1 MNRKV
6 KSTLGLVAL
15 LIFILAA
22 GGIYIFIFQ
31 NGKIKNMNAELKK
44 LKANGYNTEQLTA
57 QYKEMEAREAVLD
70 SVLAARKFN
79 IPQNL
84 SSINFFNFTNVIST
98 GFDPDKTHLNVEYV
112 EQKPEKEFFY
122 YVYKLSGVGTFENV
136 HQLIYAIE
144 KSKELKKVLGLSLS
158 STVQTDKEGV
168 PNFLVNF
175 TMNVDVYYSSNNR
188 FASSKIKENDI
199 TSGPIYDIFYP
210 LIRNEL
216 PPNLDNLLDV
226 QGARLLALIPEGA
239 FLADS
244 KGNTFLLWEGEQV
257 YLGYLTKI
265 DYENNRVSF
274 ILNKGG
280 IIEKVDLSL
289 EKEQTNKTNQN
300 KEIKK

>member
-1 MNRKV
+1 MNRKL
-6 KSTLGLVAL
+6 KSTLGLIGL
-15 LIFILAA
+15 LIFIVVA
-22 GGIYIFIFQ
+22 GGIYIFVFQ
-31 NGKIKNMNAELKK
+31 KGKIEDMKAELKK
-44 LKANGYNTEQLTA
+44 LKANDYNTEQLTA
-57 QYKEMEAREAVLD
+57 QYKELTAREAILD
-70 SVLAARKFN
+70 SVLASRKFN

-84 SSINFFNFTNVIST
+84 SSIKFFNFTNIVSS
-98 GFDPDKTHLNVEYV
+98 GFTDKTQLNVEYV

-122 YVYKLSGVGTFENV
+122 YEYKLSGTGTFNNV

-144 KSKELKKVLGLSLS
+144 KSKELKKIKGLSLN
-158 STVQTDKEGV
+158 STVQTDKDGV
-168 PNFLVNF
+168 PHFLVNF
-175 TMNVDVYYSSNNR
+175 SMNVDVYYSANNR
-188 FASSKIKENDI
+188 FASSEIKENDI
-199 TSGPIYDIFYP
+199 TSGPIYDVFYP

-244 KGNTFLLWEGEQV
+244 KGNTYLLWEGEQV

-265 DYENNRVSF
+265 DYEHNRVSF

-289 EKEQTNKTNQN
+289 EKEVPNKKNQN
-300 KEIKK
+300 NEIQK

>member
-1 MNRKV
+1 MNRKL
-6 KSTLGLVAL
+6 KSTLGLIGL
-15 LIFILAA
+15 LILIAVA
-22 GGIYIFIFQ
+22 GGVYIFIFQ
-31 NGKIKNMNAELKK
+31 KGKIEDMKTELKK
-44 LKANGYNTEQLTA
+44 LKANDYNTEQLTA
-57 QYKEMEAREAVLD
+57 QYKEMTAREAILD
-70 SVLAARKFN
+70 SILASRRFN

-84 SSINFFNFTNVIST
+84 SSIKFFDFTNVVSS
-98 GFDPDKTHLNVEYV
+98 GFAADKTQLNVEYID
-112 EQKPEKEFFY
+112 QKAEKEFFY
-122 YVYKLSGVGTFENV
+122 YEYKLSGTGTFNNV

-144 KSKELKKVLGLSLS
+144 KSKELKKVKGLTLS
-158 STVQTDKEGV
+158 STVQTDKDGV
-168 PNFLVNF
+168 PHFLVNF
-175 TMNVDVYYSSNNR
+175 SMNVDVYYSSNNR

-199 TSGPIYDIFYP
+199 TTGSIYDIFYP

-244 KGNTFLLWEGEQV
+244 KGNTYLLWEGEQV

-289 EKEQTNKTNQN
+289 EKDVPNKKNQN
-300 KEIKK
+300 KEIQK

>member
-1 MNRKV
+1 MNRKL
-6 KSTLGLVAL
+6 KSTLGLVGL
-15 LIFILAA
+15 LIFILVA
-22 GGIYIFIFQ
+22 GGIYLFIFQ
-31 NGKIKNMNAELKK
+31 KGKIKDMNAELEK
-44 LKANGYNTEQLTA
+44 LKANDYNTEQLTA
-57 QYKEMEAREAVLD
+57 QFKEMTAREAILD
-70 SVLAARKFN
+70 SVLASRRFN

-84 SSINFFNFTNVIST
+84 SSIKFFDFTNSISS
-98 GFDPDKTHLNVEYV
+98 GFNNDKTQVNVEYV
-112 EQKPEKEFFY
+112 DKKPEKEFFY
-122 YVYKLSGVGTFENV
+122 YEYKLSGTGTFTDV

-144 KSKELKKVLGLSLS
+144 KSKELKKIKGLALS
-158 STVQTDKEGV
+158 STVQTDKDGM
-168 PNFLVNF
+168 PNFLVSF
-175 TMNVDVYYSSNNR
+175 SMNVDVYYSTNNR
-188 FASSKIKENDI
+188 FASSKLKENDI
-199 TSGPIYDIFYP
+199 TSGPIYDVFYP

-265 DYENNRVSF
+265 DYENNRVTF

-289 EKEQTNKTNQN
+289 EKDEPNKNNQN

>member
-1 MNRKV
+1 MNRKI
-6 KSTLGLVAL
+6 KSTLGLLGL

-22 GGIYIFIFQ
+22 GGIYTFIIQ
-31 NGKIKNMNAELKK
+31 KGKIKDNETELKK

-57 QYKEMEAREAVLD
+57 QYKEMSAREVILD
-70 SVLAARKFN
+70 SVLASRRFN

-84 SSINFFNFTNVIST
+84 SSIKFFTFTNIISS
-98 GFDPDKTHLNVEYV
+98 GFNADKTQLNVEYV
-112 EQKPEKEFFY
+112 DQKPEKEFFY
-122 YVYKLSGVGTFENV
+122 YEYKLSGTGTFNNV

-144 KSKELKKVLGLSLS
+144 KSKELKKIKGLSLS
-158 STVQTDKEGV
+158 STVQTDKDGI
-168 PNFLVNF
+168 PNYLVNF
-175 TMNVDVYYSSNNR
+175 SMNVDVYYSSNNR
-188 FASSKIKENDI
+188 FASSEMKENDI
-199 TSGPIYDIFYP
+199 TTGPIYDVFYP

-226 QGARLLALIPEGA
+226 QNARLLALIPEGA
-239 FLADS
+239 FLADTR
-244 KGNTFLLWEGEQV
+244 GNTYLLWEGEKV

-289 EKEQTNKTNQN
+289 EKEQPNKKNQ
-300 KEIKK
+300 K